1 MMNLIGNSTVV
12 IVGIVLVTS
21 LGLLSA
27 ISRQTATADPINMKL
42 VVDTTNAKIQ
52 DLNNNKQ
59 PDAGEFVSIV
69 GTLYA
74 TGTENEI
81 GKYRCFFSWGG
92 WANTTEG
99 VSVTPA
105 IQVFDIKGNGTIV
118 AVGDEPSMDAE
129 GKLVDAAIA
138 GGTGNYKSI
147 TGIAGLTEHKMEG
160 TKVPF
165 DVVLDIKWP

>member
-1 MMNLIGNSTVV
+1 MNLIRNSTVV
-12 IVGIVLVTS
+12 IAGIVLVTS

-27 ISRQTATADPINMKL
+27 ISRQMATADPINMKL
-42 VVDTTNAKIQ
+42 VVDTTDAKIQ

-59 PDAGEFVSIV
+59 PDAGEFVSII
-69 GTLYA
+69 GTLYSA
-74 TGTENEI
+74 GTENEI

-105 IQVFDIKGNGTIV
+105 VQVFDIKGNGTIV
-118 AVGDEPSMDAE
+118 AVGDEPGMDAE
-129 GKLVDAAIA
+129 GKQVDAAIA
-138 GGTGNYKSI
+138 GGTGSYKSI
-147 TGIAGLTEHKMEG
+147 TGTAGLTEHKMEG

-165 DVVLDIKWP
+165 DVVFDIKWP

>member
-1 MMNLIGNSTVV
+1 MNLNTRW
-12 IVGIVLVTS
+12 IVLTGIVMVLS
-21 LGLLSA
+21 LGLVTVVSQLASA
-27 ISRQTATADPINMKL
+27 ANPVNTKL
-42 VVDTTNAKIQ
+42 VVDTTKAKIQ

-74 TGTENEI
+74 TGTQNEI

-99 VSVTPA
+99 VPVTPA
-105 IQVFDIKGNGTIV
+105 VQVFDIKGNGTIV

-129 GKLVDAAIA
+129 GKRVDAAIA
-138 GGTGNYKSI
+138 GGTGSYKSI
-147 TGIAGLTEHKMEG
+147 TGIVGLTENKMEEA
-160 TKVPF
+160 KVPF
-165 DVVLDIKWP
+165 DVAFDIKWP

>member
-1 MMNLIGNSTVV
+1 MNVIGKASLI
-12 IVGIVLVTS
+12 IVGIVIVTS
-21 LGLLSA
+21 LGFLSVM
-27 ISRQTATADPINMKL
+27 RQQTATAEPLNMKL
-42 VVDTTNAKIQ
+42 VVDTTKANIQ
-52 DLNNNKQ
+52 DLNDNKK

-74 TGTENEI
+74 AGTENEI

-99 VSVTPA
+99 ISVTPA
-105 IQVFDIKGNGTIV
+105 VQVFDIKGNGTIV
-118 AVGDEPSMDAE
+118 VVGDEPGMEAE
-129 GKLVDAAIA
+129 GKQVDGAIA

-147 TGIAGLTEHKMEG
+147 TGTAGLTEGKMEG

-165 DVVLDIKWP
+165 DVVFDIKWP

>member
-1 MMNLIGNSTVV
+1 MMNLIRNSIVI
-12 IVGIVLVTS
+12 IVGIVMVMS

-105 IQVFDIKGNGTIV
+105 IQVFDIKVNGNIAV
-118 AVGDEPSMDAE
+118 VGDEPSMDAE
-129 GKLVDAAIA
+129 GKRVDAAIA
-138 GGTGNYKSI
+138 GGTGSYKSI
-147 TGIAGLTEHKMEG
+147 TGIVGLTENKMEG
-160 TKVPF
+160 AKVPF
-165 DVVLDIKWP
+165 DVVFDIKWP

>member
-1 MMNLIGNSTVV
+1 MKLNIKSVAV
-12 IVGIVLVTS
+12 VGIMMVLS
-21 LGLLSA
+21 LGMLSVM
-27 ISRQTATADPINMKL
+27 SRQTAQADTMNMKL

-59 PDAGEFVSIV
+59 PDAGEFVSII

-74 TGTENEI
+74 TGTQNEI

-99 VSVTPA
+99 VPVTPA
-105 IQVFDIKGNGTIV
+105 VQVFDVKGNGTIV

-129 GKLVDAAIA
+129 GKRVDAAIA

-147 TGIAGLTEHKMEG
+147 TGIVGLTENKMEG

-165 DVVLDIKWP
+165 DVVFDIKWP